1 MLTLLTFAGDR
12 HDPSFSPFCVKAM
25 CLLQMT
31 GLDWKRKDVAV
42 PRNTPHGRLPVLLDG
57 DQVIA
62 DSSFIQ
68 RHLEAKGVDFN
79 PGLSA
84 AQKARSHALIRMVEE
99 NLRCGL
105 VTDRWLDDDNWL
117 WLRQTFFGGMPGPL
131 KAIVPNIVRK
141 KVRKAMQAQGIAQF
155 DEPDRLARLGA
166 DLAALTVVLGDQ
178 RFLFGD
184 APTAADAAILPV
196 LSMINGLPN
205 DTGLRR
211 LMRTNAALVAYVDR
225 SKAALY
231 PPVDGQL

>member
-1 MLTLLTFAGDR
+1 MLTLLTFAGDS

-25 CLLQMT
+25 CLLQMS
-31 GLDWKRKDVAV
+31 GLDWQRKDVAM

-68 RHLEAKGVDFN
+68 AHLEARGVEFN
-79 PGLSA
+79 AGLSA
-84 AQKARSHALIRMVEE
+84 AQKAQSHALIRMVEE

-105 VTDRWLDDDNWL
+105 VTDRWLNAENWL
-117 WLRQTFFGGMPGPL
+117 WVKQAFFGKLPGPL
-131 KAIVPNIVRK
+131 KGIVPNIVRR
-141 KVRKAMQAQGIAQF
+141 KVRRAMEAQGIAQF

-166 DLAALTVVLGDQ
+166 DLEALTVVLGDQ
-178 RFLFGD
+178 PFLFGD

-196 LSMINGLPN
+196 LSMIDGLPN

-211 LMRTNAALVAYVDR
+211 LMRANAALVAYVDR
-225 SKAALY
+225 ARPVLY
-231 PPVDGQL
+231 PPAEGQV